1 MVFEPSG
8 ILTQAKALGDEALV
22 SGAIGQVAGAN
33 FFTCGCME
41 LYPLFVDLNARDFG
55 FLAGYGAIV
64 NGQVVKVSVGILAEP
79 VILVTRGGAELQAF
93 LRIVSLAQA
102 MVHIAE
108 VALEATSRADVLGQA
123 ISVNQMFQLRETI
136 FLSEK

>member
-1 MVFEPSG
+1 
-8 ILTQAKALGDEALV
+8 
-22 SGAIGQVAGAN
+22 
-33 FFTCGCME
+33 ME

-55 FLAGYGAIV
+55 FLPGHGAIV

-79 VILVTRGGAELQAF
+79 VILVTRRGAELQAF
-93 LRIVSLAQA
+93 LRIVSLTWA

-123 ISVNQMFQLRETI
+123 LSVD
-136 FLSEK
+136 

>member
-8 ILTQAKALGDEALV
+8 ICAQANARPDDALV
-22 SGAIGQVAGAN
+22 SGAIDQVAGAD
-33 FFTCGCME
+33 FFTCGCLE
-41 LYPLFVDLNARDFG
+41 LYSLFVDLNARDFG
-55 FLAGYGAIV
+55 FLPGYGAIV

-79 VILVTRGGAELQAF
+79 VILFTRGGAELQAF

-102 MVHIAE
+102 MIDIAE
-108 VALEATSRADVLGQA
+108 VAFDATGGADVLGQA
-123 ISVNQMFQLRETI
+123 ISVNQMFQLGETI